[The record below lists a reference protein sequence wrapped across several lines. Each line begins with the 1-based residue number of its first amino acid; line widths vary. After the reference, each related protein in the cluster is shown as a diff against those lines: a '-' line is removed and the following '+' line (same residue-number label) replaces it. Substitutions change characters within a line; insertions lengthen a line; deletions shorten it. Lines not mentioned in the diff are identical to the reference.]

1 MHVQITH
8 NAPHTLTASC
18 IVVTIDQAGKLCNAG
33 KQLDQAANGYLS
45 ARFEAKDIT
54 GKLAQ
59 TLLLPAVAGIEAERV
74 LMIGRGDGAL
84 KRGQLN
90 TLLSALAS
98 ATSNMG
104 GSIALALSDLDTDTT
119 NTSALAKRT
128 AQALATS
135 QYRYTTTVTQKDDA
149 PAATSPETLI
159 WISDHDDVTDA
170 DLITGIS
177 TAKGINH
184 ARELGNLPA
193 NICTPA
199 YLAEQAR
206 VLESEHDRIR
216 TRILDEDELE
226 TLGAG
231 AFVSVSKGSVLP
243 GQLII
248 MHYQGASDDSPW
260 HMLVGKGVTFD
271 TGGISLKPGAK
282 MDEMKFDMCGAA
294 SVFGTMTAL
303 AELQPNINVVA
314 LVAAAENMPAGN
326 ASKPGDVVTS
336 LAGTTIEILNTD
348 AEGRLVLCD
357 ALTYGIEQFKPA
369 SVVDIATLTGAC
381 MAALGGVNSGL
392 FTEDEALAGELLKAS
407 ERSGDGLWRLPL
419 QDDYQEL
426 LHSNFADIANI
437 GGPLAGAT
445 TAACFLSRFTKGTPW
460 AHLDIAG
467 TAWLSGGKDKGSTGR
482 PVSLL
487 VDYLLA
493 KA

>member
-8 NAPHTLTASC
+8 NAPHTLATSC

-59 TLLLPAVAGIEAERV
+59 TLLLPAVAGIDAERV

-98 ATSNMG
+98 VTSNID
-104 GSIALALSDLDTDTT
+104 GSIALALSGIDTDVDT
-119 NTSALAKRT
+119 NALAKRA
-128 AQALATS
+128 AQALAIS
-135 QYRYTTTVTQKDDA
+135 QYRYTTTVTQKDNA
-149 PAATSPETLI
+149 PSTTGPDTLI
-159 WISDHDDVTDA
+159 WVSDNDNVTDA
-170 DLITGIS
+170 DLTVGIC
-177 TAKGINH
+177 TANGINR

-193 NICTPA
+193 NICTPG

-206 VLESEHDRIR
+206 TLEAEHDRIR
-216 TRILDEDELE
+216 TRILDEDELDK
-226 TLGAG
+226 LGAG

-303 AELQPNINVVA
+303 TELQPNINVVA
-314 LVAAAENMPAGN
+314 MVAAAENMPAGN

-336 LAGTTIEILNTD
+336 LSGTTIEILNTD

-392 FTEDEALAGELLKAS
+392 FTEDDSLANELLEAS